1 MVYVR
6 VVADVL
12 IVANWVANFVLT
24 SPPPAVAA
32 VATPSIEVLRS
43 PAAVQTCPAQVVCSI
58 VGGVPEPVAEEGDVE
73 AVVVLEV
80 PEHAVNR
87 TARQTERVT
96 SSSELSSS
104 HVSRCR
110 HAIVSRLCRGTTGP
124 GGKRRSA
131 AFLRQSSHGRGWDGT
146 CPIPAE

>member
-32 VATPSIEVLRS
+32 VARPSIEVLRA

-80 PEHAVNR
+80 REHAVNR
-87 TARQTERVT
+87 TARANRA
-96 SSSELSSS
+96 S
-104 HVSRCR
+104 HFFIGAFLVSRPSVSSR
-110 HAIVSRLCRGTTGP
+110 H
-124 GGKRRSA
+124 
-131 AFLRQSSHGRGWDGT
+131 
-146 CPIPAE
+146 